1 MGPEE
6 KGTEPSCLGND
17 GGEGA
22 GSNPRL
28 CLDRGRQAARDRRCR
43 PGAAGAG
50 FFSHQDE
57 CDGGTGLVERTPVAG
72 RCGEDGGGGAG
83 GRDRSE
89 ERRVGK
95 GSGSTCSTRWSPTH
109 QKKHKR
115 K

>member
-57 CDGGTGLVERTPVAG
+57 CDGGTGLVGRTTVAG
-72 RCGEDGGGGAG
+72 RWGEEGGDGGGGGGWGSERGGQLWWVAAG
-83 GRDRSE
+83 GGE
-89 ERRVGK
+89 VE
-95 GSGSTCSTRWSPTH
+95 
-109 QKKHKR
+109 KKK